1 MKEYRALL
9 FALLIGANSF
19 ASNALAQDHAS
30 VELPGPAVFPESIAA
45 DAAGTLYGGSLASGG
60 IWRIKPGEK
69 KSQEWIKPGSF
80 DSRSTF
86 GVLVDEQAKL
96 LWVCSNDV
104 SFMGIAG
111 PGSAKGSYLKGLTSS
126 AAKAWSACRCR
137 ARPPFATT
145 LPLMPTAA
153 SM

>member
-69 KSQEWIKPGSF
+69 KIPGM
-80 DSRSTF
+80 D
-86 GVLVDEQAKL
+86 QAGEFRQPL
-96 LWVCSNDV
+96 D
-104 SFMGIAG
+104 F
-111 PGSAKGSYLKGLTSS
+111 
-126 AAKAWSACRCR
+126 RR
-137 ARPPFATT
+137 ARR
-145 LPLMPTAA
+145 
-153 SM
+153 